1 MEQQANVS
9 LRTVSKMYREKNIT
23 IDILGR
29 ICKRWIVPLMMS
41 WNLSPIKRI
50 AISLPMRT
58 AALSSHVK
66 ESNCLTDEEEHP
78 A

>member
-29 ICKRWIVPLMMS
+29 ICKRWIVPLMML